1 MAQFLLIALVLIFE
15 LKEYFIAG
23 AHQLAP
29 HIAGSNETGQA
40 IITVMVAIEFLFHP
54 LSLFFLY
61 LALEGAVRFLGS
73 LITAEIVPSL
83 LVFLFFKI
91 SSSASRSIRRRSSG
105 PLLAD
110 ALDLL
115 PDGRIRIA
123 SASLKAGWNA
133 SITIGIDGQWFE
145 LECEQQAQPPRS
157 VIYVLRPSPAGKILR
172 GYQEYDK
179 AGALTANLATERG
192 KEADAS

>member
-1 MAQFLLIALVLIFE
+1 MAQFLLIALVLIVE
-15 LKEYFIAG
+15 LKEYFIARSR
-23 AHQLAP
+23 QLAP

-54 LSLFFLY
+54 LSLFLLY
-61 LALEGAVRFLGS
+61 LALEGAVRLLGS
-73 LITAEIVPSL
+73 LITVEIVPSL

-91 SSSASRSIRRRSSG
+91 SGSASRSIRRCRSG

-110 ALDLL
+110 AVDLL

-123 SASLKAGWNA
+123 AASPKAGWNA
-133 SITIGIDGQWFE
+133 SITIGIEGQWFE

-157 VIYVLRPSPAGKILR
+157 FIYVLRTAPAGKILR
-172 GYQEYDK
+172 GYQEYDR
-179 AGALTANLATERG
+179 AGN
-192 KEADAS
+192 